1 MANFKTG
8 LKVSLI
14 STLVLASSITT
25 TARADHDSHS
35 ILPYVALGVFAT
47 MLHHKSHGYRHTTKR
62 RIRHSSH
69 YGHSN
74 HSGHGGGHYGSH
86 GKHRQHSHSSG
97 GYSHKQKRH

>member
-1 MANFKTG
+1 MTIFKTG

-14 STLVLASSITT
+14 SALVLVSSITT

-47 MLHHKSHGYRHTTKR
+47 MLHQNSHSYRYTTKR

-69 YGHSN
+69 NGHSN
-74 HSGHGGGHYGSH
+74 HFGQGGHNGSH
-86 GKHRQHSHSSG
+86 YKHRQHSHSSG